1 MFLLPVILPLLYFV
15 KKTKKERKA
24 KYLTRSRLKLFI
36 YCIQRISIAIKYH
49 TLELHKLQTHDRSDI
64 SRLSLVNAI
73 ENRQEC

>member
-36 YCIQRISIAIKYH
+36 YYIQRISIAIKYH